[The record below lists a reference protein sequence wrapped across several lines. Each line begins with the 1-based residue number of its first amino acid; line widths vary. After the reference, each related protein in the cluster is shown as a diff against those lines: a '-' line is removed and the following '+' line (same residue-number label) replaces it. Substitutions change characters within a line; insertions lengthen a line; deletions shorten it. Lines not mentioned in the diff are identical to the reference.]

1 MTKISKDI
9 LKAVEILNR
18 EDVVAI
24 PTETVYGLAG
34 NIYSEKAIKKIF
46 QLKQRPLFNPLIV
59 HVHSLAQAEE
69 IVTHIPEKARLLAKA
84 FWPGSLTLILPKKDT
99 VPDLVTA
106 KKDTVAVRIPGHPVT
121 LELLKNLNFP
131 LAAPSANPF
140 GSISPTQASHVA
152 NYFEDGLSLILDGG
166 NCENGIESTIV
177 GFEDDKP
184 VLYRLGSIALEE
196 ITNEVGEIE
205 IKNKKEKSPDA
216 PGMLSRHYAPNT
228 STFLVDD
235 VASFIK
241 NKTDKKIGLL
251 LFKDEIENPI
261 IFHQEV
267 LSSSGSLKEAAS
279 RLYGALHKMDKLN
292 LDMIIAVRF
301 PDTGLGKSIND
312 RLQRAT
318 KKE

>member
-69 IVTHIPEKARLLAKA
+69 IVTQIPEKARLLAKA

-166 NCENGIESTIV
+166 NCENGIESTII

-216 PGMLSRHYAPNT
+216 PGCFRDTMPQIQA
-228 STFLVDD
+228 
-235 VASFIK
+235 
-241 NKTDKKIGLL
+241 
-251 LFKDEIENPI
+251 LFWW
-261 IFHQEV
+261 
-267 LSSSGSLKEAAS
+267 
-279 RLYGALHKMDKLN
+279 M
-292 LDMIIAVRF
+292 M
-301 PDTGLGKSIND
+301 
-312 RLQRAT
+312 
-318 KKE
+318 